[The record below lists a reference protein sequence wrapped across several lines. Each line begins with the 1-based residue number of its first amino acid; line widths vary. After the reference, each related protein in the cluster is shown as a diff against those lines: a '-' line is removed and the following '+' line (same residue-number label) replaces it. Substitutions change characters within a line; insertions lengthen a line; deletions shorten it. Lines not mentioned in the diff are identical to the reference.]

1 MITRTHFFRT
11 LPLVATTALV
21 VVVAGACGGG
31 NKDANTAAN
40 GSASAFNQPP
50 PGGYPP
56 GTGPVTSNG
65 GNPNMG
71 YPNNGAPNN
80 GYPPPNNG
88 YPPPNN
94 GTPPQASASASAGL
108 PGLPLDQN
116 LLAQL
121 AAAGSAMMGGGAIP
135 MGDPVELGIKT
146 TSMTA
151 APGMQPDGAS
161 VKDTLTP
168 DGHKSVLVTLQGGK
182 CYTFIAFSPP
192 GQVTNV
198 DLHLLTPP
206 FYNMEAGHDDNNT
219 NTAVI
224 GRGNAPLCPFTPFP
238 VQYKLDVHA
247 KGGQGA
253 IGVQMFSKTK

>member
-1 MITRTHFFRT
+1 MINRTHLLRT
-11 LPLVATTALV
+11 MPLFATTGIAVLTAV
-21 VVVAGACGGG
+21 ACGGG
-31 NKDANTAAN
+31 NKDANTSGAP
-40 GSASAFNQPP
+40 SASSAAYNQPP

-56 GTGPVTSNG
+56 GS
-65 GNPNMG
+65 
-71 YPNNGAPNN
+71 YPPPNN

-94 GTPPQASASASAGL
+94 TGAPPMGSAPPAASGGL

-121 AAAGSAMMGGGAIP
+121 AAAGNAMMGGGSIP
-135 MGDPVELGIKT
+135 NGDPVDLGIKA

-151 APGMQPDGAS
+151 APGMQADGAS
-161 VKDTLTP
+161 VKDTLTA

-219 NTAVI
+219 STAVI
-224 GRGNAPLCPFTPFP
+224 GKGNAPLCPFTPFP

-247 KGGQGA
+247 KAGQGM
-253 IGVQMFSKTK
+253 IGVQMFSKNK